1 MSPTGYSIGTRI
13 FGAFVAMGAIIAILG
28 AAGYGVLVSAGDI
41 AVTTFD
47 GPLMAI
53 NYARAAQTDFS
64 KLQMDELRYEHA
76 AANEKSAIAAD
87 IVDTAATFSDD
98 LAVAEQRS
106 FAADE
111 QRLIHQIK
119 ALVGQWR
126 AARGRADTSALEKLD
141 TQIDDKFDLLIEL
154 NTDHSFVSRRQTI
167 LNIANYRYAT
177 IGATLLAVLL
187 AAAITLF
194 LRRRIIRPLSAA
206 AAVAD
211 RIARGELQTVIPPGG
226 VDETGALL
234 KSMTVMQDS
243 IREMMTRET
252 TLRLS
257 AENRLADALET
268 SREGVILVAP
278 DGRIVLANSSL
289 RGFFPAIAG
298 SLVSGAMF
306 VEALQ
311 LIQSQLAVSAGQ
323 PGNADLTGHAELELA
338 DGRWVRLT
346 ASATSDGG
354 SIMLLSDFT
363 LVKEREE
370 SLRRATRAAEAANAA
385 KTRFL
390 ANMSHELRTPLN
402 AIIGFS
408 EIIHGQLFG
417 AIGNDR
423 YLDYS
428 GDILRSGRHL
438 LDVINS
444 VLDLAKSES
453 GKMILDRRA
462 TDMGDVLKD
471 CIPMVREQIAA
482 AGLKF
487 EVSGLDSPLPLS
499 GDPAKLRQIF
509 LNLLS
514 NAMKFTPA
522 GGRVWLDAKLTP
534 EGVAV
539 TVGDSGIGMSP
550 EDIDVAMQPFGQVDN
565 RLERRYEG
573 TGLGLPLTRAFVEL
587 HNGVMRFDSARDRGT
602 RITVVFPLR
611 AAELRRS
618 EPGEGRV
625 AATEFSAAG

>member
-1 MSPTGYSIGTRI
+1 MTSTRYSIGAKI
-13 FGAFVAMGAIIAILG
+13 FAAFVAMSAIIAVLG
-28 AAGYGVLVSAGDI
+28 AVSYAVLASAGDM

-53 NYARAAQTDFS
+53 NYARAAQTDFTQ
-64 KLQMDELRYEHA
+64 LQMDELRYEIA
-76 AANEKSAIAAD
+76 AASQKSAIAAE
-87 IVDTAATFSDD
+87 IADTAVTFDGD
-98 LAVAEQRS
+98 MEVAAQRS

-111 QRLIHQIK
+111 QRLIRQIK
-119 ALVGQWR
+119 GLMGQWR
-126 AARGRADTSALEKLD
+126 AARGHADTAALEKLD

-154 NTDHSFVSRRQTI
+154 NTDHSFVGRRQTVS
-167 LNIANYRYAT
+167 NIDSYRYAT
-177 IGATLLAVLL
+177 VAAILLALLL

-194 LRRRIIRPLSAA
+194 LRRRIIRPLTAA

-211 RIARGELQTVIPPGG
+211 RIAKGELQTAIPPGG
-226 VDETGALL
+226 WDETGALL

-243 IREMMTRET
+243 IRGMMTRET
-252 TLRLS
+252 GLRLS

-298 SLVSGAMF
+298 SLVSGTAF
-306 VEALQ
+306 ADALG
-311 LIQSQLAVSAGQ
+311 LIQSQLAGS
-323 PGNADLTGHAELELA
+323 PGPSGSADLSAHAELELA

-417 AIGNDR
+417 EIGNDR

-453 GKMILDRRA
+453 GKMNLDIRS
-462 TDMGDVLKD
+462 TDMGEVLRD
-471 CIPMVREQIAA
+471 CVPMVREQIVQ
-482 AGLKF
+482 AGLTF
-487 EVSGLDSPLPLS
+487 EASGLDQALPLS

-522 GGRVWLDAKLTP
+522 GGRVWLEAKMTP

-573 TGLGLPLTRAFVEL
+573 TGLGLPLTRAFVEMHGGL
-587 HNGVMRFDSARDRGT
+587 MRFDSARNQGT
-602 RITVVFPLR
+602 RITVVFP
-611 AAELRRS
+611 A
-618 EPGEGRV
+618 P
-625 AATEFSAAG
+625 ATKQVEFAAAG

>member
-1 MSPTGYSIGTRI
+1 MTPKGYSIGARI
-13 FGAFVAMGAIIAILG
+13 FGAFIAMSAIIAVLGMVSYFILS
-28 AAGYGVLVSAGDI
+28 AAGDM

-53 NYARAAQTDFS
+53 NFAGRAQTDFTQ
-64 KLQMDELRYEHA
+64 LQLDELRFENA
-76 AANEKSAIAAD
+76 GPAEKTAIADEIAQT
-87 IVDTAATFSDD
+87 VTTFDED

-106 FAADE
+106 LAADE
-111 QRLIHQIK
+111 QRLIRQIK
-119 ALVGQWR
+119 ALVAQWR
-126 AARGRADTSALEKLD
+126 DARNRGDHKALEKLD

-154 NTDHSFVSRRQTI
+154 NTDHSFVRRRQAVD
-167 LNIANYRYAT
+167 NITHYLYVT
-177 IGATLLAVLL
+177 VGGTVLALLL

-194 LRRRIIRPLSAA
+194 LRRRIIRPLSDAA
-206 AAVAD
+206 QVAD
-211 RIARGELQTVIPPGG
+211 RIAKGQLQTAIPPGG
-226 VDETGALL
+226 NDETGALL

-252 TLRLS
+252 SLRLS

-268 SREGVILVAP
+268 SREGVILVSP

-289 RGFFPAIAG
+289 RDFFPAIAG
-298 SLVSGAMF
+298 SLVSGAPF
-306 VEALQ
+306 ADALR
-311 LIQSQLAVSAGQ
+311 LIQTQLAVAPGQ
-323 PGNADLTGHAELELA
+323 PGGADLTGHAELELA
-338 DGRWVRLT
+338 NGRWVRLT

-390 ANMSHELRTPLN
+390 ANMNHELRTPLN

-453 GKMILDRRA
+453 GKMMLDIRP
-462 TDMGDVLKD
+462 TDIGEVLKD
-471 CIPMVREQIAA
+471 CVTMVREQIAG
-482 AGLKF
+482 AGLAF
-487 EVSGLDSPLPLS
+487 DASGLDQPLPLE

-514 NAMKFTPA
+514 NAMKFTPS
-522 GGRVWLDAKLTP
+522 GGKIWLDAKMTAD
-534 EGVAV
+534 GVTV
-539 TVGDSGIGMSP
+539 TVGDNGIGMSA
-550 EDIDVAMQPFGQVDN
+550 EDMDVAMQPFGQVDN
-565 RLERRYEG
+565 RLERKYEG

-587 HNGVMRFDSARDRGT
+587 HGGVMRFESARDQGT
-602 RITVVFPLR
+602 RVLVNFPRIKADRL
-611 AAELRRS
+611 
-618 EPGEGRV
+618 
-625 AATEFSAAG
+625 EFAAAG

>member
-1 MSPTGYSIGTRI
+1 MSPTGYSIGTKI
-13 FGAFVAMGAIIAILG
+13 FGAFVAMGAIIAVLG
-28 AAGYGVLVSAGDI
+28 AAGYAVLASAGDI
-41 AVTTFD
+41 AVTTYD

-53 NYARAAQTDFS
+53 NYARAAQTDFAQ
-64 KLQMDELRYEHA
+64 LQMDELRFEHA
-76 AANEKSAIAAD
+76 EANEKGAIAAD
-87 IVDTAATFSDD
+87 IANTASTFGDD

-111 QRLIHQIK
+111 QRLINQIK
-119 ALVGQWR
+119 ILVSQWR
-126 AARGRADTSALEKLD
+126 AARGRADTRALEKLD

-167 LNIANYRYAT
+167 SNIANYRYAT
-177 IGATLLAVLL
+177 IGATLLALLL
-187 AAAITLF
+187 AASITLF
-194 LRRRIIRPLSAA
+194 LRRRIIRPLSSA

-211 RIARGELQTVIPPGG
+211 RIAKGELQTRIPPGG
-226 VDETGALL
+226 ADETGALL

-252 TLRLS
+252 ALRLS

-268 SREGVILVAP
+268 SREGVILVSP
-278 DGRIVLANSSL
+278 DGRVVLANSSL
-289 RGFFPAIAG
+289 RSFFPAIAG
-298 SLVSGAMF
+298 SLVSGAVF
-306 VEALQ
+306 ADALR
-311 LIQSQLAVSAGQ
+311 LIQSQLAASPGQ
-323 PGNADLTGHAELELA
+323 AGNANLAGHAELELA

-408 EIIHGQLFG
+408 EIINGQLLG
-417 AIGNDR
+417 NIGNDR

-428 GDILRSGRHL
+428 GDILRSGQHL

-453 GKMILDRRA
+453 GKMNLDIRP
-462 TDMGDVLKD
+462 TDMGTVLKD
-471 CIPMVREQIAA
+471 CVPMVREQIVQ
-482 AGLKF
+482 AGLEF
-487 EVSGLDSPLPLS
+487 QVSGLDQPLPLN

-522 GGRVWLDAKLTP
+522 GGKVWLEANMTP

-539 TVGDSGIGMSP
+539 MVGDTGIGMSP

-587 HNGVMRFDSARDRGT
+587 HNGVMRFDSARNQGT
-602 RITVVFPLR
+602 RITVVFPSG
-611 AAELRRS
+611 AARGVEI
-618 EPGEGRV
+618 
-625 AATEFSAAG
+625 AAAS